1 VVIKSSSSRQIDT
14 LMADLMSERQVVR
27 EGAIARLTVIGGRAV
42 ERLTAFLDTREAA
55 PRNRVAAL
63 RTLEAIADQR
73 ALDASLRAIDD
84 PDAGVAQAA
93 VRVARVFLRG
103 PRGATVVDRLTEV
116 ALNRARSEPIR
127 LAAIDA
133 LSTLESSTLQPLRDA
148 LKDDPSE
155 EVRALAQRTRPL
167 AVEPGDHEGYL
178 RQAVERRL
186 PDDPVALRHA
196 IAQAAGP
203 LSLPLLHQ
211 LVERIRDREREA
223 GEAPAVRAE
232 WMAARAAAHVALASR
247 GSRLAL
253 YDIRE
258 TLETA
263 AGPLPVE
270 FLSALTAVGDASCL
284 EPIAAAFDRAA
295 ASGGTRDDWWH
306 RHLASAFRVIV
317 ARERVTRRHQVARK
331 IDRRWKGVLTELW
344 PGRR

>member
-1 VVIKSSSSRQIDT
+1 
-14 LMADLMSERQVVR
+14 MP
-27 EGAIARLTVIGGRAV
+27 RLTVIGGRAV
-42 ERLTAFLDTREAA
+42 ERLTALLDTREAA

-73 ALDASLRAIDD
+73 AFDASLRAIDD
-84 PDAGVAQAA
+84 SDAGVAQAA
-93 VRVARVFLRG
+93 VRLARVFLRG
-103 PRGATVVDRLTEV
+103 SRGATVVDRLTEV

-133 LSTLESSTLQPLRDA
+133 LSTLESSTLQPLRDV

-203 LSLPLLHQ
+203 LSLPLLRPARGTDQ
-211 LVERIRDREREA
+211 GDREREA

-232 WMAARAAAHVALASR
+232 WMAARAAAHVA
-247 GSRLAL
+247 GSRVGEAAWRSMTSGRRL
-253 YDIRE
+253 D
-258 TLETA
+258 TA

-344 PGRR
+344 PGRS

>member
-1 VVIKSSSSRQIDT
+1 
-14 LMADLMSERQVVR
+14 
-27 EGAIARLTVIGGRAV
+27 
-42 ERLTAFLDTREAA
+42 
-55 PRNRVAAL
+55 
-63 RTLEAIADQR
+63 
-73 ALDASLRAIDD
+73 
-84 PDAGVAQAA
+84 
-93 VRVARVFLRG
+93 
-103 PRGATVVDRLTEV
+103 V

-127 LAAIDA
+127 LAAIGA

-167 AVEPGDHEGYL
+167 VSEPGDHEGYV

-196 IAQAAGP
+196 IAQAAGA

-211 LVERIRDREREA
+211 LVERIRDRERDA
-223 GEAPAVRAE
+223 GESPAVRAE

-270 FLSALTAVGDASCL
+270 FLSALTAVGDVSCL
-284 EPIAAAFDRAA
+284 QPIAAAFDRAA

-344 PGRR
+344 PGRS

>member
-1 VVIKSSSSRQIDT
+1 
-14 LMADLMSERQVVR
+14 MAGLMSEHQAVR
-27 EGAIARLTVIGGRAV
+27 EGAIARLTLIGGRAV
-42 ERLTAFLDTREAA
+42 ERLTALLDAREAA
-55 PRNRVAAL
+55 PAGRVAAL

-84 PDAGVAQAA
+84 PDARVAQAA
-93 VRVARVFLRG
+93 VRAVGIFLRG
-103 PRGATVVDRLTEV
+103 PRGAAVVDRLTEV
-116 ALNRARSEPIR
+116 ALNRARPQPIR
-127 LAAIDA
+127 LAAIGA

-148 LKDDPSE
+148 LEDDPNE
-155 EVRALAQRTRPL
+155 EVRALAQRTQPL
-167 AVEPGDHEGYL
+167 AVEPGDHESYL

-186 PDDPVALRHA
+186 PDDPVALRRA
-196 IAQAAGP
+196 IAQAAGT

-211 LVERIRDREREA
+211 LVERIREREA
-223 GEAPAVRAE
+223 GEATAVRAE

-263 AGPLPVE
+263 PGPLPVE
-270 FLSALTAVGDASCL
+270 FLSALTAVGDVSCL

-295 ASGGTRDDWWH
+295 GSGGTRDDWWH

-317 ARERVTRRHQVARK
+317 ARERITRRHQVARK

>member
-1 VVIKSSSSRQIDT
+1 
-14 LMADLMSERQVVR
+14 
-27 EGAIARLTVIGGRAV
+27 
-42 ERLTAFLDTREAA
+42 
-55 PRNRVAAL
+55 
-63 RTLEAIADQR
+63 
-73 ALDASLRAIDD
+73 
-84 PDAGVAQAA
+84 
-93 VRVARVFLRG
+93 
-103 PRGATVVDRLTEV
+103 
-116 ALNRARSEPIR
+116 
-127 LAAIDA
+127 
-133 LSTLESSTLQPLRDA
+133 
-148 LKDDPSE
+148 
-155 EVRALAQRTRPL
+155 
-167 AVEPGDHEGYL
+167 
-178 RQAVERRL
+178 
-186 PDDPVALRHA
+186 
-196 IAQAAGP
+196 
-203 LSLPLLHQ
+203 
-211 LVERIRDREREA
+211 VERIRDREREA

-344 PGRR
+344 PGRS

>member
-1 VVIKSSSSRQIDT
+1 MVIKSSSSRQIDA

-27 EGAIARLTVIGGRAV
+27 EGATARLTVIGGRAV
-42 ERLTAFLDTREAA
+42 ERLTALVERREGA
-55 PRNRVAAL
+55 PSSRVAAL
-63 RTLEAIADQR
+63 RALEGIADQR

-93 VRVARVFLRG
+93 VRVARIFLRG

-116 ALNRARSEPIR
+116 ALNHTRSEPIR
-127 LAAIDA
+127 LAAIGA
-133 LSTLESSTLQPLRDA
+133 LSALESSTLQPLREA
-148 LKDDPSE
+148 LKDDASE
-155 EVRALAQRTRPL
+155 TIRDLAQRTRSL
-167 AVEPGDHEGYL
+167 AVEPGDFAKYL

-196 IAQAAGP
+196 TAQASEA

-211 LVERIRDREREA
+211 LVERIREREA
-223 GEAPAVRAE
+223 GETSAVRAE

-247 GSRLAL
+247 GSRLGL

-263 AGPLPVE
+263 TEPLPVE
-270 FLSALTAVGDASCL
+270 FLSALTAVGDVSCL
-284 EPIAAAFDRAA
+284 EPIAAAFDRAGG
-295 ASGGTRDDWWH
+295 SGRTREDWWH

-317 ARERVTRRHQVARK
+317 ARERLTRRHHVARK
-331 IDRRWKGVLTELW
+331 IDRRWKGLLTELW
-344 PGRR
+344 PGRQ